1 MELLHKAEFYSS
13 IYLTSNPAESIQSVS
28 TPTPMSMPVP
38 MAMSVYICLHPHVP
52 ASKLVSNTSL
62 DAFSVDLFYHG
73 LLNLY
78 VY

>member
-1 MELLHKAEFYSS
+1 MELLHKEEFYSS
-13 IYLTSNPAESIQSVS
+13 VYLTSNPAESIQSVS

-38 MAMSVYICLHPHVP
+38 MPMSVYICLCPHVP
-52 ASKLVSNTSL
+52 ASKLVSNMSL